1 MKKDKDNKGK
11 VSLLLSIIMLC
22 ISLLVLCFGVY
33 SVTNVQFNLNGNL
46 TYTVDQVFA
55 TIETKVYASNVVAN
69 TKPTLSGYA
78 NQMKAEN
85 VPTTLGTNNDAVT
98 NLTEYDN
105 LINTLEDS
113 SSIFSTSKKFSVDF
127 NNYNTYFVRIRV
139 TNLAD
144 DEIWVAIVNQTMENS
159 QNIITSKTSNVKS
172 ITRNEV
178 GIIVVAYSIK
188 DLTLDIPKTTFSNNI
203 SLSSVG
209 ADFPVAKEYR
219 DFTFD
224 SASDGSGDMA
234 ITTFKGIGDT
244 AIIPGSISF
253 EEKAPTTVVISTQ
266 AEYDTYFEEV
276 GGAAGLVSNTN
287 KGSWI
292 RYSGLGFKAKL
303 NGETEFLYYENFSTF
318 DEKVNSSSFPIECD
332 FREFSIKYD
341 QYNDESKQEK
351 ANYRINYY
359 LFLADGFDY
368 KFASGKTGHFSNSST
383 DEESNAFSSGMEIK
397 TNFPVTFFEPNE
409 RVAVDG
415 DDYVVSEI
423 GGFSDPGL
431 SFGSKTN
438 LKYIYLPKSIKK
450 IGKDAFSYDSF
461 EAVYI
466 EDTDAW
472 SQIQFSDSSS
482 NPMAFANY
490 IYVKNESGQYEPLK
504 NLTFSSNITQ
514 ISSNAF
520 ITTRGYTCESI
531 TIPSTITK
539 LNDSAITFDAYTL
552 DIRAKVQLST
562 TGEDFNKLVNLRNL
576 SGDNLKKLGIN
587 ELSYREIVTTE
598 QEFANPVTKEGDYY
612 TYSFGGEKYLLGVDV
627 SGEKTEI
634 NDIPQDITILGN
646 SAFFC
651 RDTINSVV
659 VPKNIKQIGIN
670 AFGFC
675 VNLHNV
681 SFEANSQLT
690 EICVSAFGYCAGLN
704 EIEIP
709 EGVTSIGEN
718 AFMGDVHLFRIT
730 LPSTLTTISTSN
742 TFLWCYEL
750 VLIKNLSNINLSDVQ
765 LDNSIKLDGNPDSEI
780 ITNAQD
786 VFVNTLSKTADGKYW
801 TYNCQNGNKK
811 YVMGAVDSAPN
822 AVTDLPNDANSIYQ
836 YAFVQQT
843 MTILVGRINPLKNI
857 IIPSNIKD
865 VGKDAFSSNMYVS
878 TVTIES
884 QSVYDSITD
893 ESSSVG
899 GALGNKP
906 IIYVP
911 KTIVDSKPNTY
922 METASNFTKVD
933 GVGKY
938 VNYYR
943 FTSNSQ

>member
-22 ISLLVLCFGVY
+22 VSLLVLCFGVY
-33 SVTNVQFNLNGNL
+33 SVTNVQFNLNGNF

-69 TKPTLSGYA
+69 TKTILSGYA

-105 LINTLEDS
+105 LVNTLEDS
-113 SSIFSTSKKFSVDF
+113 SSIVSTSKKISVDF
-127 NNYNTYFVRIRV
+127 NNYNTYFVRIKV

-178 GIIVVAYSIK
+178 GIIVVAYSIE

-219 DFTFD
+219 DFTFA

-234 ITTFKGIGDT
+234 ITTFKGTGDT

-276 GGAAGLVSNTN
+276 RVSDLVSNTN
-287 KGSWI
+287 KGVWI
-292 RYSGLGFKAKL
+292 RHSGLFKAKL
-303 NGETEFLYYENFSTF
+303 NGETEFSNYENFSTF

-332 FREFSIKYD
+332 FRKFSIEYD
-341 QYNDESKQEK
+341 QYNDASKQEK
-351 ANYRINYY
+351 VNYRLLYY
-359 LFLADGFDY
+359 LYFADGFDY
-368 KFASGKTGHFSNSST
+368 KFASGITGHYSMSSM
-383 DEESNAFSSGMEIK
+383 EQESDAFADGMGIE
-397 TNFPVTFFEPNE
+397 TNFPVEFSEPNE

-423 GGFSDPGL
+423 GGVSESEYEL
-431 SFGSKTN
+431 SFASKTN
-438 LKYIYLPKSIKK
+438 LKNIYLPKSIKK
-450 IGKDAFSYDSF
+450 IGKDAFLYDSF

-472 SQIQFSDSSS
+472 SQIQFYDGAS
-482 NPMAFANY
+482 NPMAIANY

-514 ISSNAF
+514 ISSYAF

-531 TIPSTITK
+531 TIPSTITT
-539 LNDSAITFDAYTL
+539 LNDSAITIDAYTV
-552 DIRAKVQLST
+552 DIRANVQLGTSS
-562 TGEDFNKLVNLRNL
+562 DFNKLVNLRNL
-576 SGDNLKKLGIN
+576 SGVDLKTLGIN

-598 QEFANPVTKEGDYY
+598 QEFTHPVTKEGDYY

-627 SGEKTEI
+627 SSKKTEI

-646 SAFFC
+646 SAFWN

-690 EICVSAFGYCAGLN
+690 EICSGAFGYCAGLN

-750 VLIKNLSNINLSDVQ
+750 VLIRNLSNINLSDVQ
-765 LDNSIKLDGNPDSEI
+765 LGNSIKLGKNPDSEI

-786 VFVNTLSKTADGKYW
+786 AFVNTLSKTADGKYW

-811 YVMGAVDSAPN
+811 YVMGAVGSAPN

-836 YAFVQQT
+836 YAFVQQSMT
-843 MTILVGRINPLKNI
+843 MLIGRINLLKNI
-857 IIPSNIKD
+857 VIPSNIKD
-865 VGKDAFSSNMYVS
+865 VGQDAFDSNVYIS

-899 GALGNKP
+899 GALANKP
-906 IIYVP
+906 TVYVP
-911 KTIVDSKPNTY
+911 KTIVDLKPDSYMVNTP
-922 METASNFTKVD
+922 NFTKGD
-933 GVGKY
+933 GAGKY

-943 FTSNSQ
+943 FTGNSQ